1 MKKEDENMRVIKK
14 REATNSIKNIAKK
27 AEIMSA
33 CHQHCHEHC
42 HEH

>member
-1 MKKEDENMRVIKK
+1 MTVIKK
-14 REATNSIKNIAKK
+14 AETTCELKNIAK
-27 AEIMSA
+27 ADNTTM

>member
-1 MKKEDENMRVIKK
+1 MIVIKK
-14 REATNSIKNIAKK
+14 KENATKLEHVSTANVQSD
-27 AEIMSA
+27 